1 MHQPGKIERMVHR
14 AFTEVLNER
23 SAECRSVESS
33 DQIVSDLGLGP
44 AELSRI
50 LVRLKISPQEEREFG
65 LASAETVADLCEAYR
80 RLLIGQ
86 RKVTPASS
94 DSTHP
99 FLATLMVASEAD
111 ATYETEISLSGHPWL
126 IDHRLGN
133 VVVLP
138 GTAIAEL
145 VRATAEHHFGSTPEI
160 RGLVFIS
167 PVVLRDARTQHVR
180 VVFDRKSK
188 RASVYCR
195 PAAAAGADWTR
206 CAMARISPCARSE
219 SPDRVD
225 LEAIR
230 ARCGS
235 AVDINTLYRDLA
247 AAGLSYG
254 PAFRGLRA
262 LAGGNDEAIG
272 KIRLSDTV
280 EAHGFGVHPAL
291 LDAALH
297 VIAATVPVAGRE
309 ALVPFEIGS
318 FSVFK
323 SNEREALVHARRLN
337 GAGRTPLVNV
347 TVLDADGTVIAV
359 MSSLALRSADA
370 LVKEFKCSTPHRG
383 SRPELQVDQKCAS
396 SPSLGV

>member
-14 AFTEVLNER
+14 AFTEVLNEG
-23 SAECRSVESS
+23 SAECRSVEGS
-33 DQIVSDLGLGP
+33 DQIVSDLGLGS

-50 LVRLKISPQEEREFG
+50 LVRLKSSPEEEREFG

-86 RKVTPASS
+86 RKVIPASS

-99 FLATLMVASEAD
+99 FLATLVASEAD
-111 ATYETEISLSGHPWL
+111 ATYETEISLSDHPWL

-167 PVVLRDARTQHVR
+167 PVVLRDARAQHVR
-180 VVFDRKSK
+180 VVFDRNSE

-195 PAAAAGADWTR
+195 PAAAAAADWTR
-206 CAMARISPCARSE
+206 CALARISPRARSG
-219 SPDRVD
+219 SPDRVE

-272 KIRLSDTV
+272 KIRLPDT
-280 EAHGFGVHPAL
+280 ADALGFRVHPAL

-297 VIAATVPVAGRE
+297 VIAATVPVGGRE

-318 FSVFK
+318 FAVFK

-337 GAGRTPLVNV
+337 GGGKTPLVNV

-359 MSSLALRSADA
+359 MWSLALRSADA